1 MNWKMNF
8 RTLTL
13 LIGLILF
20 FDSCGSNQKENTDN
34 KSADSLFAMDQLQG
48 SLTDS
53 TLHNCVDRKRIL
65 IKNKNMAISIAEP
78 ILFSIYGEQKI
89 KEQKPYKIFNIDNYW
104 VIYGTL
110 KYEKGGTFMII
121 IDSHD
126 CRVIRITHGK

>member
-20 FDSCGSNQKENTDN
+20 FDSCGSNQKENIDN

-78 ILFSIYGEQKI
+78 ILFSIYGEQKREGSLKTLYLMTLKNKNELI
-89 KEQKPYKIFNIDNYW
+89 KEQ
-104 VIYGTL
+104 
-110 KYEKGGTFMII
+110 
-121 IDSHD
+121 
-126 CRVIRITHGK
+126 